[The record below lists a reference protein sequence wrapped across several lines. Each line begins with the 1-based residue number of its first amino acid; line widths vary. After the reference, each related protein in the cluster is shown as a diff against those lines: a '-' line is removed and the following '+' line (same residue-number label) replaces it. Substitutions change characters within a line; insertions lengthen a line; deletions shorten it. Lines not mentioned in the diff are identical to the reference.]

1 MSSKRQQQIIYDRL
15 LAEYSP
21 QMAKAFMAAM
31 TDAKTAINLKDLIAL
46 IEVGD
51 AFGVVDALNIDDRT
65 LFPMTE
71 ALRGSYVAGGQSAST
86 IIGRGTFGFSG
97 NTPRATQW
105 IREKSSEMITQ
116 ISDDTLPLVQDVLS
130 NGRELSQ
137 SPRKTAMELIGP
149 RNPNT
154 GRRTQGLIGL
164 NKPQANAVI
173 KAREQLRNLD
183 AEYFQ
188 KALRDKRFD
197 RTIAKAIRDEKP
209 LTETQI
215 DQITNRYSERQI
227 QYRAEGIARLETNAG
242 LAAGQDEGMTQL
254 IDAGQV
260 DGVNKVWNWNRGS
273 QKKAREQHQAIS
285 GTRIPISEDFVLPD
299 GTRMK
304 HPHDPRGGPEE
315 NWGCRCTAF
324 YEPVIEV

>member
-1 MSSKRQQQIIYDRL
+1 
-15 LAEYSP
+15 
-21 QMAKAFMAAM
+21 
-31 TDAKTAINLKDLIAL
+31 
-46 IEVGD
+46 
-51 AFGVVDALNIDDRT
+51 
-65 LFPMTE
+65 
-71 ALRGSYVAGGQSAST
+71 
-86 IIGRGTFGFSG
+86 
-97 NTPRATQW
+97 
-105 IREKSSEMITQ
+105 MITQ